1 VNWFGPHLNRIHL
14 SAEEAASAERLRRH
28 VDMLA
33 EIIGERHWWKYEI
46 LMAAEK
52 YVRDQ
57 LATTG
62 LPVTD
67 QPYDVMG
74 KTVRNL
80 IAQQRGVRRPEEIVV
95 VGAHYDSISGTPG
108 ADDNASA
115 VAGLLEIAHQL
126 SKRKFQ
132 RTIRYVSFV
141 NEEPPFYKGQ
151 DMGSLQYAEL
161 CRQRNDNIVGM
172 INLEML
178 GYYDDALGSQQY
190 PPLRKWEKHLPTRA
204 NFIVICS
211 DMASWR
217 LLAKMAWGFRRSV
230 KFPMLPSPSPRSVA
244 GPGMSDNWSFWECGY
259 PAVMVT
265 DTSFLR
271 NGNYHA
277 QTDRLKTLHIP
288 AMTRVVKGTIGAVA
302 RLAGRA

>member
-1 VNWFGPHLNRIHL
+1 
-14 SAEEAASAERLRRH
+14 
-28 VDMLA
+28 MLA
-33 EIIGERHWWKYEI
+33 EIIGERHFWKYDI

-57 LATTG
+57 LAATG
-62 LPVTD
+62 LPVAD
-67 QPYDVMG
+67 QPYEVMK

-80 IAQQRGVRRPEEIVV
+80 IVEQPGLRRPGEIVV

-126 SKRKFQ
+126 SKRKFK
-132 RTIRYVSFV
+132 RTLRYVSFV
-141 NEEPPFYKGQ
+141 NEEPPFYKSE
-151 DMGSLQYAEL
+151 DMGSLRYAEL
-161 CRQRNDNIVGM
+161 CRRRNDNIVGM

-178 GYYDDALGSQQY
+178 GYYDDTVGSQEY
-190 PPLRKWEKHLPTRA
+190 PPLRKWEKHLPKRA

-211 DMASWR
+211 DFNSWK
-217 LLAKMAWGFRRSV
+217 LLGRIAWGFRRSV
-230 KFPMLPSPSPRSVA
+230 KFPMLPFPSPSSVM

-259 PAVMVT
+259 PAVMIT

-271 NGNYHA
+271 NHHYHA
-277 QTDRLKTLHIP
+277 ETDRLKTLHIP
-288 AMTRVVKGTIGAVA
+288 AMTRVVKGTIGAIA
-302 RLAGRA
+302 RLAGPL